1 VTVTSPLE
9 TPRSPPA
16 KKLLGSSPIGP
27 NPNNGLG
34 SGAGMSHS
42 KGSCFW
48 VDLSCS
54 GLVVRLPSRWSGL
67 KLPSGLCGLGFRLP
81 SRWSGLKLPSGLC
94 GLVFR
99 LPSGCRGLGV
109 RTRLLALV
117 SPQFNTFI
125 KKPHATTEQ
134 SGASA
139 LEHKSAV
146 ASVFSKVR
154 CSTCNSAA
162 THQLLVLVASKQVAP

>member
-54 GLVVRLPSRWSGL
+54 GLVV
-67 KLPSGLCGLGFRLP
+67 RLP